1 MTIIEPESGIL
12 NIDAILQQHGKD
24 ILTQEYAYRFK
35 GQKIIAA
42 ANIESKKVIALAGYN
57 ETFKIPEGLKLNNIN
72 QTILGVSNSSA
83 LLGEELELITQ
94 GIIQTYLNGTGK
106 NIGDL
111 IYSDEFGELTFIPT
125 SPLQKAIGSLATTTT
140 NAFILLNI
148 KVYNPDDIFSLESI
162 TQNADDNSENIAT
175 TAFTQEFILKNYYN
189 NFWVEREVPANV
201 WRSIIYG
208 NNLFVAVGDAG
219 AIMTSPDGINWTS
232 GANIAGEWKSIT
244 YGNGLFV
251 AVASNGAN
259 KIMTSPD
266 GVTWT
271 TRTPPSP
278 DDSTWKSVVYGNA
291 LFVAVADSG
300 THRVMT
306 SPDGITWTART
317 AAQVNQ
323 WQSVAFGKGT
333 FVAVADS
340 GTNRVMT
347 STNGITWVS
356 SPVLLNN
363 YLFTSITYGNGSFV
377 ACSNNGTSIM
387 SSTNNGNTWTFYVL
401 PNSTES
407 QISISYGNNLFVLTS
422 GTTSYKILT
431 SSDGINWRQ
440 SFVSNEIA
448 LTGSAYSNTNK
459 LFVAVGL
466 FKAMTTYLV

>member
-1 MTIIEPESGIL
+1 
-12 NIDAILQQHGKD
+12 
-24 ILTQEYAYRFK
+24 
-35 GQKIIAA
+35 
-42 ANIESKKVIALAGYN
+42 
-57 ETFKIPEGLKLNNIN
+57 
-72 QTILGVSNSSA
+72 
-83 LLGEELELITQ
+83 
-94 GIIQTYLNGTGK
+94 
-106 NIGDL
+106 
-111 IYSDEFGELTFIPT
+111 
-125 SPLQKAIGSLATTTT
+125 
-140 NAFILLNI
+140 
-148 KVYNPDDIFSLESI
+148 
-162 TQNADDNSENIAT
+162 
-175 TAFTQEFILKNYYN
+175 
-189 NFWVEREVPANV
+189 
-201 WRSIIYG
+201 
-208 NNLFVAVGDAG
+208 
-219 AIMTSPDGINWTS
+219 
-232 GANIAGEWKSIT
+232 
-244 YGNGLFV
+244 
-251 AVASNGAN
+251 
-259 KIMTSPD
+259 
-266 GVTWT
+266 
-271 TRTPPSP
+271 
-278 DDSTWKSVVYGNA
+278 
-291 LFVAVADSG
+291 
-300 THRVMT
+300 MT

-356 SPVLLNN
+356 SPLLLNN